1 MDSWFALT
9 CFSLNNFVLL
19 GLHTCIVNLKKR
31 WRRNQMVWSEVVC
44 SATKLKHMQV
54 FEWDECTTAP
64 SLQNMYIISCNWNLT
79 PNFSR
84 MRINLFCIVCFFY
97 VFGFIEFFSC
107 KWIASGLK
115 LLNRTVYAF
124 SQTFSYFKILN

>member
-31 WRRNQMVWSEVVC
+31 WRRNQMVWSVVVC

-64 SLQNMYIISCNWNLT
+64 SLQNMYTQVHASFEWHEHTTAPLFAEYVY
-79 PNFSR
+79 NFLQLKFDSK
-84 MRINLFCIVCFFY
+84 FFQN
-97 VFGFIEFFSC
+97 
-107 KWIASGLK
+107 AD
-115 LLNRTVYAF
+115 
-124 SQTFSYFKILN
+124 